1 MKDVSL
7 LEMIGL
13 NPKPIS
19 TVVGALFVLV
29 FVLRL
34 RNSVEGLSKG
44 FKHPSVRHGDDVV
57 RWLLILII
65 ALILL
70 AMPLFPATR

>member
-1 MKDVSL
+1 MDNISI
-7 LEMIGL
+7 LEAMGL

-19 TVVGALFVLV
+19 TIVIALFVL
-29 FVLRL
+29 FAIL
-34 RNSVEGLSKG
+34 SIGFSIEGLAKG
-44 FKHPSVRHGDDVV
+44 FKHPSVQQGRDIGNCI
-57 RWLLILII
+57 LILII